1 MNRLLLR
8 ALALSSLALSSIV
21 AGVTLAQNAPS
32 EKELHLRF
40 GNATARAS
48 AWFQSADA
56 FEARLRDDASTL
68 HPQIATLRGQIEAA
82 LDEAHTALDR
92 NDAAEAD
99 EASIRAQA
107 LIDRFARHFGN

>member
-8 ALALSSLALSSIV
+8 ALALSSIV
-21 AGVTLAQNAPS
+21 AGVTLAQTAPS
-32 EKELHLRF
+32 EKELRIRF
-40 GNATARAS
+40 GNAAALAS

-82 LDEAHTALDR
+82 LDEAHAALDR

-99 EASIRAQA
+99 EAIVRAQA

>member
-8 ALALSSLALSSIV
+8 GLALCSIV
-21 AGVTLAQNAPS
+21 AGVTLAQSVPA
-32 EKELHLRF
+32 EKELRLRF
-40 GNATARAS
+40 GNAAARAS
-48 AWFQSADA
+48 AWFQSADT
-56 FEARLRDDASTL
+56 FEARLRESGSTL

-82 LDEAHTALDR
+82 LDEAHAALDR

-99 EASIRAQA
+99 EAIIRAQA

>member
-1 MNRLLLR
+1 MNRFLLR
-8 ALALSSLALSSIV
+8 ALVLSGIAIG
-21 AGVTLAQNAPS
+21 AATAQNAAS

-40 GNATARAS
+40 GNAAARAA

-56 FEARLRDDASTL
+56 FEARLRDDGSTL

-99 EASIRAQA
+99 EAIIRAQA